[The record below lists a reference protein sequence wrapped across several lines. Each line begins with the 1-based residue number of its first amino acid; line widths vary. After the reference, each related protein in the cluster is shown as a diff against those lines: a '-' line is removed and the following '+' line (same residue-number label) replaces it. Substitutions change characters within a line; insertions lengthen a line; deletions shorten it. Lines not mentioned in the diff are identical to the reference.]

1 MARRAAPGQSPFGVP
16 QRRVA
21 FDPNESAVSRFV
33 REEILS
39 PENLPGNLSILT
51 SVVVFLG
58 GIAAIRTW
66 GELMIPA

>member
-1 MARRAAPGQSPFGVP
+1 MARRAAPGPSPFGVP

-21 FDPNESAVSRFV
+21 YDPNESAFSRFM
-33 REEILS
+33 REEVFS

-51 SVVVFLG
+51 SVVVFFG
-58 GIAAIRTW
+58 GIAAMRTW